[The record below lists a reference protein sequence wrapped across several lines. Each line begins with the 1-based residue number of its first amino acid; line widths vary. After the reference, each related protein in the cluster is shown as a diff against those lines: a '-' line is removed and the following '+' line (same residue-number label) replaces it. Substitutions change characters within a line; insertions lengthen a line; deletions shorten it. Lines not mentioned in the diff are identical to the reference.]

1 MMVASTV
8 TRGSLVAKL
17 FNRRAVIGA
26 GGAAALVPFVG
37 REGLVAAAP
46 FPTVVTG
53 VPSILFEPVR
63 VFDSR
68 TTPVSLGGGKIVS
81 GSSVGVPVGGV
92 IPNGDPP
99 AAVYVNLTITET
111 EGSGFILVR
120 ASDLSGER
128 PLPKTSNIN
137 WSSTGQTLANLVLT
151 AVGGENYLEVHAGG
165 NGRTH
170 FILDVQAYVPF

>member
-1 MMVASTV
+1 M
-8 TRGSLVAKL
+8 AKL